1 MRGWE
6 QPSEER
12 VSGEADGL
20 APPASPS
27 LASLAPAHT
36 EYPPAPQAPSLPAG
50 RMLTP
55 SWSFTLFFP
64 ERAMGRGF
72 VLSIQLFSGS
82 LALSSRDPTTPSPC
96 LTRSRPEFETPD
108 VGLISLSPEP
118 RKSVTS
124 GLKKALLSLRGKER
138 RVEKGGG
145 PGWTQTSGA
154 PGLRP
159 LVSMLCCGQ
168 RAFQSP
174 HVPHGASGVAR
185 EDEAGGLAI
194 S

>member
-1 MRGWE
+1 MAWHLLPALRWPLSP
-6 QPSEER
+6 QPT
-12 VSGEADGL
+12 
-20 APPASPS
+20 PS
-27 LASLAPAHT
+27 TPS
-36 EYPPAPQAPSLPAG
+36 APQAPSLPAG

-55 SWSFTLFFP
+55 SWSLTLFFP
-64 ERAMGRGF
+64 ERAVGRGF
-72 VLSIQLFSGS
+72 VLSTQPFSGS
-82 LALSSRDPTTPSPC
+82 LALSSRDPTTSSPR

-124 GLKKALLSLRGKER
+124 GLKKALSPRGKER

-145 PGWTQTSGA
+145 PGWTQWGPRSVSTSLHTVLWTESL
-154 PGLRP
+154 PE
-159 LVSMLCCGQ
+159 S
-168 RAFQSP
+168 
-174 HVPHGASGVAR
+174 PHGASGVAR

>member
-138 RVEKGGG
+138 WGSRVDTDQWGPRSASTSLHAVLRTESLPESPCPSRGLWSSQGG
-145 PGWTQTSGA
+145 
-154 PGLRP
+154 
-159 LVSMLCCGQ
+159 
-168 RAFQSP
+168 
-174 HVPHGASGVAR
+174 
-185 EDEAGGLAI
+185 
-194 S
+194 